1 MKYNRKYVPPS
12 IPDPKFAYGFEE
24 DTGGKL
30 VPQKPPTRDGS
41 IGPAFYN
48 PSTNVREIQTKKS
61 MLMCVCVFFNR

>member
-1 MKYNRKYVPPS
+1 LKYNRKYVPPS

-24 DTGGKL
+24 DDGGKL

-48 PSTNVREIQTKKS
+48 PATNV
-61 MLMCVCVFFNR
+61 C